1 MPSTLSKTI
10 ISAVA
15 FVSLVQICPA
25 PFLAIPAAVAAG
37 VGDAA
42 TIVGAAATVAGT
54 VKKVKD
60 ATKKSS
66 KRDIM
71 RRHILPGD
79 GIAYDESHPV
89 AIAARAEQNELAW
102 KLCGEQLHSASLN
115 FSSPSDN
122 DVLVKGIPSAC
133 MTLSTVLTGQYNT
146 GNPVPEG
153 TDSILFQNLNSTEI
167 QEIHDAL
174 ESRKSS

>member
-1 MPSTLSKTI
+1 MPSTLSKAI
-10 ISAVA
+10 ISTVA
-15 FVSLVQICPA
+15 IVSLVQMCPA
-25 PFLAIPAAVAAG
+25 PFLAIPAAIAAG

-60 ATKKSS
+60 ATKKKSS

-71 RRHILPGD
+71 RRHSLAGEGVAHD
-79 GIAYDESHPV
+79 DDDDEFV

-102 KLCGEQLHSASLN
+102 QLCGQQLHSASLD

-122 DVLVKGIPSAC
+122 GEYDL
-133 MTLSTVLTGQYNT
+133 
-146 GNPVPEG
+146 
-153 TDSILFQNLNSTEI
+153 
-167 QEIHDAL
+167 
-174 ESRKSS
+174 